1 MYSLEFLASK
11 LDGTVKGDSTIEITK
26 VATLS
31 QAGEGDISFCT
42 NPKYLK
48 QLSETK
54 ASAVLITEE
63 ALEFCNT
70 NAVVLS
76 NPYMALAQVMELF
89 DKSPKPNGKIH
100 SKAVIASS
108 AILGDNVT
116 IDANAV
122 IGSNVVIGDNVFIGA
137 CSTIDSGSVIGDET
151 VIKSNVSIAYDI
163 HIGSQ
168 CVIHQKAV
176 IGCEG
181 FGNAR
186 GEDGSWTKIPQLGRV
201 IIHDDVEVGAGTTI
215 DRGAIDDTVI
225 KKGARIDNLVQIAH
239 NVIIG
244 ENTALAGVTAVAGST
259 TIGDNCLIGGQSAIT
274 GHIEICDGAVI
285 GGASNI
291 GKSITKPGMYYAAFE
306 AKPRIEW
313 GRFVAR
319 ISKIDKLMTRV
330 KNLEQKINRD

>member
-1 MYSLEFLASK
+1 MYSLEFLASE
-11 LDGTVKGDSTIEITK
+11 LGGVVKGDSSVEIAK

-42 NPKYLK
+42 HAKYLK

-76 NPYMALAQVMELF
+76 NPYMALARVMELF
-89 DKSPKPNGKIH
+89 DKSPKPTGKIH

-108 AILGDNVT
+108 ALLGENVT
-116 IDANAV
+116 IEANAV
-122 IGSNVVIGDNVFIGA
+122 IGSDAVIGNNVFVGA
-137 CSTIDSGSVIGDET
+137 CSVIDSGSVIGDET
-151 VIKSNVSIAYDI
+151 VIKSNVSIAYDVK
-163 HIGSQ
+163 IGSQ
-168 CVIHQKAV
+168 CVIHQNSV
-176 IGCEG
+176 IGCDG

-186 GEDGSWTKIPQLGRV
+186 AEDGSWTKISQLGRV
-201 IIHDDVEVGAGTTI
+201 IIDDNVEVGAGTTI

-225 KKGARIDNLVQIAH
+225 KKGVRIDNLVQIAH
-239 NVIIG
+239 NVTIG

-259 TIGDNCLIGGQSAIT
+259 NIGKNCLIGGQSAIT
-274 GHIEICDGAVI
+274 GHIDICDNAVI

-319 ISKIDKLMTRV
+319 ISKIDKLMARV
-330 KNLEQKINRD
+330 KDLEQKINKD

>member
-11 LDGTVKGDSTIEITK
+11 LGGVVKGDSSIEIAK
-26 VATLS
+26 IATLS
-31 QAGEGDISFCT
+31 QAVEGDISFCT

-63 ALEFCNT
+63 ALDFCTT
-70 NAVVLS
+70 NAVILS
-76 NPYMALAQVMELF
+76 NPYLALAQVMELF
-89 DKSPKPNGKIH
+89 DKSPKPTGKIH

-108 AILGDNVT
+108 AILGENVT
-116 IDANAV
+116 IEANAV
-122 IGSNVVIGDNVFIGA
+122 IGSNVTIGDNVFIGA
-137 CSTIDSGSVIGDET
+137 CSTIDSGTMIGDET
-151 VIKSNVSIAYDI
+151 IIKSNVSIAYDI
-163 HIGSQ
+163 QIGSQ
-168 CVIHQKAV
+168 CVIHQNSV
-176 IGCEG
+176 IGCDG

-201 IIHDDVEVGAGTTI
+201 VIQDDVEIGAGTTV
-215 DRGAIDDTVI
+215 DRGTIDDTII
-225 KKGARIDNLVQIAH
+225 KKGSRIDNLVQIAH

-244 ENTALAGVTAVAGST
+244 ENTAIAGITAVAGST
-259 TIGDNCLIGGQSAIT
+259 TIGNNCLIGGQSAIT
-274 GHIEICDGAVI
+274 GHIDICDDTIV
-285 GGASNI
+285 GGASNV

-319 ISKIDKLMTRV
+319 ISKIDKLMARV
-330 KNLEQKINRD
+330 KDLEKKIK